1 MKSPGSTGRG
11 LRSAL
16 RAFTL
21 IELMIV
27 IAIMAIVMTMSAPAI
42 YRIYNKESLRKAVA
56 DIVEAC
62 SHARAQAI
70 MRGTMAELVFHSE
83 DNRFE
88 VTGGAAPAHKEGDP
102 SSPVDATPPPAPAS
116 GFSGVIPDS
125 VAIAVL
131 KINGVN
137 YIEGIDTYVAR
148 VRFYPNG
155 TCDELRLVL
164 LHQSGEMRA
173 IFLEITTG
181 LASVESDRFKLQNEL
196 R

>member
-1 MKSPGSTGRG
+1 
-11 LRSAL
+11 
-16 RAFTL
+16 
-21 IELMIV
+21 MIV

-42 YRIYNKESLRKAVA
+42 YHIYHKESLRKAVA
-56 DIVEAC
+56 DIMEAC
-62 SHARAQAI
+62 ARARAKAI
-70 MRGTMAELVFHSE
+70 MSGTIAELVFHSE

-88 VTGGAAPAHKEGDP
+88 VAGGAAPARKESDD
-102 SSPVDATPPPAPAS
+102 STPVEVSAPPPANS
-116 GFSGVIPDS
+116 GLSGVIPDS

-137 YIEGIDTYVAR
+137 YIEGVDTYVAR

-164 LHQSGEMRA
+164 LDQSGEMRG
-173 IFLEITTG
+173 IFLEITTS
-181 LASVESDRFKLQNEL
+181 LASVESDRFKLQDEL